1 MRRFGGDTGHL
12 FGCPTDRGRRLLPV
26 GVPAPPPLTTLD
38 MGRGRQELAH
48 FTRQSY
54 LPTHRSHMAAPNH
67 SGPTGGTGGGSLAVR
82 TSINGAFIQST
93 SSFLLAPSIWC
104 ETQTPAMRCQLCSG
118 KTSPAEKRW
127 EISVRFILTIA
138 IQRGN
143 EEIQF

>member
-54 LPTHRSHMAAPNH
+54 LPTHRHHMAALDQ
-67 SGPTGGTGGGSLAVR
+67 SGVRTGGAVGGNLD
-82 TSINGAFIQST
+82 INQRH
-93 SSFLLAPSIWC
+93 LHPEQLPAP
-104 ETQTPAMRCQLCSG
+104 LNL
-118 KTSPAEKRW
+118 
-127 EISVRFILTIA
+127 V
-138 IQRGN
+138 
-143 EEIQF
+143 